1 LKDLKGYILKQSK
14 MKQKESEVVEIRQV
28 ENGYMVH
35 VGSKCEVRE
44 VKVYQSFT
52 ELVNFLNENFT
63 FRNENIWVDYNNQI
77 TITLNTK

>member
-1 LKDLKGYILKQSK
+1 

-35 VGSKCEVRE
+35 VGFKCEVRE
-44 VKVYQSFT
+44 MMVFQSFT

-63 FRNENIWVDYNNQI
+63 FRNEMVCGDLNNQTSI
-77 TITLNTK
+77 ILNNK

>member
-1 LKDLKGYILKQSK
+1 

-44 VKVYQSFT
+44 MMVFQSFT

-63 FRNENIWVDYNNQI
+63 FRNEMVWGDSNNQLSI
-77 TITLNTK
+77 VLKTK

>member
-1 LKDLKGYILKQSK
+1 

-63 FRNENIWVDYNNQI
+63 FRSENILIDFYNQTSI
-77 TITLNTK
+77 VLNTK

>member
-1 LKDLKGYILKQSK
+1 
-14 MKQKESEVVEIRQV
+14 MKQKESEVVEIQQV

-44 VKVYQSFT
+44 MMVFQSFT

-63 FRNENIWVDYNNQI
+63 FRNENIWGDLNNQLSI
-77 TITLNTK
+77 VLKNK